1 MITNNGKQIIA
12 KFLLGQAP
20 DFATHIAGGCGR
32 VPFYPNQTITVAE
45 TNSQKIRKSLEFE
58 TFRVPIIA
66 RGIIKEDGQDKIV
79 LKAEAPTEQR
89 YLLSEVGFFSAPNNV
104 TAGSYDSKTL
114 NTFTSNESWSIA
126 SINSS
131 SAISTIDGDSLYNS
145 SNNIITTSRAFFIN
159 SSSDLFLNSNRK
171 DRREPIRFYNQA
183 LAVSGSS
190 SYISPSFTTSS
201 ASYWVENSSFAMNLS
216 QNQPTD
222 QIKLAISVISKV
234 ASNNTNPSKV
244 RIVLEFVNNLPGLQ
258 LTSPKAR
265 MTAELSASDFVVLNT
280 GQPSDPTSRYII
292 INKSLGDFS
301 KDDTF
306 SWANV
311 NLIRIYGC
319 VVDGSENPL
328 DTYYIAY
335 DGMRFENISTE
346 NPLFSLVGYNIMRN
360 DSAYPLLKAANTTNF
375 IEYRFGIGVT

>member
-114 NTFTSNESWSIA
+114 NTFTSNEPWSIA

-131 SAISTIDGDSLYNS
+131 SAISTIDGDSLYDS

-265 MTAELSASDFVVLNT
+265 MSAELSASDFVVLNT

-328 DTYYIAY
+328 DTYYITY

>member
-328 DTYYIAY
+328 DTYCIAY